1 MLRYCGFIAAGFAFA
16 IPAVARDFT
25 LAEAE

>member
-1 MLRYCGFIAAGFAFA
+1 MLRYCGFIAAGLALA
-16 IPAVARDFT
+16 IPAAARDLT